1 MYYYGTI
8 SHVDSYTYENA
19 LLACK
24 VVETPCHKGFATC
37 LGGCKVARGCRS
49 SRRRYSARMDVI
61 TLMSCWS
68 VAAMVSA
75 SSPAL
80 RNDNTEVR
88 SRSAN

>member
-8 SHVDSYTYENA
+8 SHVDFYTYENA
-19 LLACK
+19 LLGCK

-61 TLMSCWS
+61 TLMS
-68 VAAMVSA
+68 
-75 SSPAL
+75 
-80 RNDNTEVR
+80 
-88 SRSAN
+88 